1 GVTGGTRGLEP
12 AVAVPVQ
19 AAPVDG
25 QYSVVVPALRVAF
38 VQSTS
43 AVALSCSTFC
53 SARKVAVVSPLPV
66 ATPLVAYW
74 KPVATATS
82 PIERTNVATST
93 SASVN
98 PR

>member
-1 GVTGGTRGLEP
+1 M
-12 AVAVPVQ
+12 PVQ
-19 AAPVDG
+19 AASVDG
-25 QYSVVVPALRVAF
+25 QYSVVVPALRVTF

-43 AVALSCSTFC
+43 AVAFSCSTFR

-66 ATPLVAYW
+66 STPLVAYW
-74 KPVATATS
+74 KPVATAMS
-82 PIERTNVATST
+82 PIERTHVATRT